1 MLSDIIEGLVGPVTG
16 LISKFVADKDKVNEI
31 AYKIATLAAT
41 NAHKNAMAQIDVN
54 KTEAAHKNL
63 FVSGWRPA
71 LGWVCV
77 LALGNNYLIVPYWA
91 DAVALDT
98 GEIMPL
104 ILGMLGLAG
113 ARTVEKVKEVAR
125 KS

>member
-1 MLSDIIEGLVGPVTG
+1 MIGDIIKGLVGPITG
-16 LISKFVADKDKVNEI
+16 LISEFVEDKDKANEI
-31 AYKIATLAAT
+31 AYKIAELAEA
-41 NAHKNAMAQIDVN
+41 NSLAQLEVN
-54 KTEAAHKNL
+54 KTEAAHKNI
-63 FVSGWRPA
+63 FVAGWRPA

-91 DAVALDT
+91 DAVSLDT

-113 ARTVEKVKEVAR
+113 ARTVEKIKEVAR
-125 KS
+125 KH

>member
-1 MLSDIIEGLVGPVTG
+1 MLGQIVQGLIGPITG
-16 LISKFVADKDKVNEI
+16 LISEFVEDKDKANEI
-31 AYKIATLAAT
+31 AYKIAELAEA
-41 NAHKNAMAQIDVN
+41 NSLAQLEVN

-63 FVSGWRPA
+63 FVAGWRPA

-113 ARTVEKVKEVAR
+113 ARTVEKIRQVAR
-125 KS
+125 KN